1 MNDNFLFVWLTSLMQ
16 PFNIYRHG
24 PCTDPILIFLCV
36 LLKKYRYK
44 KNEPYKY
51 KRKSVILTGLEIS
64 IVSDKKYQHFKFYIS
79 PIKTY
84 SWVNI
89 ILPCMSSFP
98 NTFPQAIVIFG
109 SRNCHLPHAIVI
121 FLKQLSSPSHWLSW
135 SIQVSSPS

>member
-1 MNDNFLFVWLTSLMQ
+1 MQ

-24 PCTDPILIFLCV
+24 PRTDPILIFLCV

-84 SWVNI
+84 S
-89 ILPCMSSFP
+89 
-98 NTFPQAIVIFG
+98 
-109 SRNCHLPHAIVI
+109 
-121 FLKQLSSPSHWLSW
+121 
-135 SIQVSSPS
+135 